1 MSGRNTFADN
11 RTAGILT
18 QMNHLRARI
27 RLLVVIR
34 HCHTIEFSRRVISR
48 QNTGRVFPRNSRTCL
63 HLCPGEFTV
72 RTFAVTTFR
81 NEVIDTAFAF
91 GITRIPVLYGT
102 VLHFRTLMYHN
113 FHDSGMQLVLIAHRS
128 RTTFQIGN
136 IRIIIRHNQRPL
148 KLACITRIDTEIRG
162 QLHRTAYPFR
172 DIYKRT
178 VGEYRRVQC
187 SKEVITVSHNGTK
200 ILLHQ
205 IRMLTYSFT
214 DGTENDSFLHQ
225 RFLERSLHRYR
236 VHHSIYGHA
245 TQCHLF
251 FQGNTQLIE
260 GFYQLRVYLVHTL
273 RSIFLLRQRIGIV
286 GNSLIIYL
294 RNTEMC
300 PCRHLHRQPVTICFQ
315 TELQQPFRL
324 VLLRRDQPYNIFI
337 QPTLNDFRMHVG
349 GEAVL
354 VLLLR

>member
-1 MSGRNTFADN
+1 
-11 RTAGILT
+11 
-18 QMNHLRARI
+18 
-27 RLLVVIR
+27 
-34 HCHTIEFSRRVISR
+34 
-48 QNTGRVFPRNSRTCL
+48 
-63 HLCPGEFTV
+63 
-72 RTFAVTTFR
+72 
-81 NEVIDTAFAF
+81 
-91 GITRIPVLYGT
+91 
-102 VLHFRTLMYHN
+102 
-113 FHDSGMQLVLIAHRS
+113 MQLVLIAHRS

-136 IRIIIRHNQRPL
+136 IRIIIRHNQCPL
-148 KLACITRIDTEIRG
+148 KLTCITRIDTEIRG
-162 QLHRTAYPFR
+162 QLHRAAYSFR

-187 SKEVITVSHNGTK
+187 GKEVITVSHYGTK

-205 IRMLTYSFT
+205 IRMLTYGFT
-214 DGTENDSFLHQ
+214 DGTENNSFLHQ
-225 RFLERSLHRYR
+225 RFLKRSFHRYG
-236 VHHSIYGHA
+236 VHHGIHCHA
-245 TQCHLF
+245 TQRHLF
-251 FQGNTQLIE
+251 FQGDAQLIE
-260 GFYQLRVYLVHTL
+260 GFYQLWVYFIHALRRV
-273 RSIFLLRQRIGIV
+273 FLLRQRISIV

-337 QPTLNDFRMHVG
+337 QPTLNDFRMYIG